1 MNDMVVGDNHII
13 PLILRPRV
21 RGTATKLS
29 APLSG
34 WDLGF
39 SGIHEWYRE

>member
-1 MNDMVVGDNHII
+1 VLPVVIRLDVAALG
-13 PLILRPRV
+13 RTV
-21 RGTATKLS
+21 Q